1 MYNPMNFKTK
11 TSIRKVIGSLVPIDV
26 YYISNSV
33 LDGVDLSH
41 FVMGCWEATTA
52 HGWPRAYG
60 CRAPD
65 PNDQNRERSPQERY
79 AVIIG
84 E

>member
-11 TSIRKVIGSLVPIDV
+11 TNIRKVIGSLVPIDV
-26 YYISNSV
+26 YYVSNSA
-33 LDGVDLSH
+33 LEGADLPS
-41 FVMGCWEATTA
+41 FVMGCWETTTA
-52 HGWPRAYG
+52 RGWPRAYG

-65 PNDQNRERSPQERY
+65 PNDPNRKTSSQERY
-79 AVIIG
+79 AVTIG

>member
-11 TSIRKVIGSLVPIDV
+11 TNIRKVIGSLVPIDV
-26 YYISNSV
+26 YYAKNAA
-33 LDGVDLSH
+33 LPH
-41 FVMGCWEATTA
+41 FVMGCWETTTA
-52 HGWPRAYG
+52 YGWPRAYR
-60 CRAPD
+60 CRASD
-65 PNDQNRERSPQERY
+65 PNDPNRERSSQERY